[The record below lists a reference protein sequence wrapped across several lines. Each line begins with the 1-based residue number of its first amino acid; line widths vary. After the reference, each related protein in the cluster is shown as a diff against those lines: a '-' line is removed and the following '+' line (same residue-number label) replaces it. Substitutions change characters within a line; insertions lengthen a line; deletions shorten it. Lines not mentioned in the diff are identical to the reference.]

1 VWVEQW
7 PLTRELLTVAHQL
20 IKEQLEQGHIR
31 PSISPWNT
39 PIFVIPQKSGK
50 WRLLHDLRAVNER
63 MWAMGALQPGLPTP
77 TMLPQEWHILA
88 IDLKDC
94 FFTIPLQAVD
104 MVRFAFTLPAIN
116 REEPA
121 QQFEW
126 VVLPPGMKNSPVM
139 CQVYIQWALERVHH
153 AFPATTVYHY
163 MDDILF
169 CRDQP
174 FSPQDL
180 EQISKLLA
188 RRDLVVAPEKVQHS
202 APWRYLGWVRTIH
215 PQKVTLTTN
224 V

>member
-1 VWVEQW
+1 V
-7 PLTRELLTVAHQL
+7 
-20 IKEQLEQGHIR
+20 
-31 PSISPWNT
+31 
-39 PIFVIPQKSGK
+39 
-50 WRLLHDLRAVNER
+50 
-63 MWAMGALQPGLPTP
+63 
-77 TMLPQEWHILA
+77 

-104 MVRFAFTLPAIN
+104 TVCFAFTLPAIN
-116 REEPA
+116 RGEPA

-126 VVLPPGMKNSPVM
+126 VVLPQGMKNSPTM
-139 CQVYIQWALERVHH
+139 CQMYVHWALEPVHH
-153 AFPATTVYHY
+153 AFPATIVYHY

-169 CRDQP
+169 CHYQP

-188 RRDLVVAPEKVQHS
+188 RRDLVVAPEKVQRS